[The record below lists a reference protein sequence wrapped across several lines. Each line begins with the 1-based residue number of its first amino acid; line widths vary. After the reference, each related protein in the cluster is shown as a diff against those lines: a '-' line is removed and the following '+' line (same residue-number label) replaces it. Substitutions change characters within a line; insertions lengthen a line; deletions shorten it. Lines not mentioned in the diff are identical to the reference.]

1 VPRSS
6 CLRTLPILISLA
18 LVACGGDDG
27 GGPPTGTAPPT
38 PAPTS
43 SPSPTPTP
51 PPASVERNILPADTN
66 AAITTNLAAHFAV
79 NPAPQVP
86 ARGRLFVMLPGTGA
100 TAGVYREIVRTGA
113 ARGYHALG
121 LTYPNDEAV
130 GSLCSLSADPDCA
143 GRVRR
148 EIITGEDTS
157 TLVSVNTANAIIARL
172 TALLQFLDRT
182 FPAEGWGQ
190 FLAGGQPDWSRI
202 TVAGHSQGGGHA
214 GYLAKLFAL
223 DRAVMFAAPGDT
235 GVAPGTAAQWVSL
248 PNVTAASRQYGFI
261 HTGDP
266 LVPLATASRAWD
278 VIGLG
283 AFGPLTSVDG
293 NTAPFGNA
301 RQLTTALPPN
311 PNPTGL
317 SASPNHGAPVVD
329 AVTPRDAQGR
339 PLYAP
344 VWIYLAFP

>member
-1 VPRSS
+1 MIARSI
-6 CLRTLPILISLA
+6 LRTTALAASLA
-18 LVACGGDDG
+18 LVACGDG
-27 GGPPTGTAPPT
+27 GSAPTPTPTPSPTPVPTPSPT
-38 PAPTS
+38 PAPT
-43 SPSPTPTP
+43 
-51 PPASVERNILPADTN
+51 SVERNILPADTS
-66 AAITTNLAAHFAV
+66 AAITTNLQAHFAI
-79 NPAPQVP
+79 NPSPQV
-86 ARGRLFVMLPGTGA
+86 AAKGRLFVMLPGTGGIPA
-100 TAGVYREIVRTGA
+100 VYRDIVRTGA

-130 GSLCSLSADPDCA
+130 ERLCGSFADPDCA
-143 GRVRR
+143 GKVRR
-148 EIITGEDTS
+148 EIITGEDLS
-157 TLVSVNTANAIIARL
+157 TLVAVNAANAITTRL
-172 TALLQFLDRT
+172 TVLLQFLDRS

-190 FLAGGQPDWSRI
+190 FLSGGQPDWSRI
-202 TVAGHSQGGGHA
+202 TIAGHSQGGGHA
-214 GYLAKLFAL
+214 GYFAKLVAL

-235 GVAPGTAAQWVSL
+235 GVAPGTAAQWISL

-261 HTGDP
+261 HVSDP

-293 NTAPFGNA
+293 SAAPFGNA

-311 PNPTGL
+311 PNPTGP
-317 SASPNHGAPVVD
+317 SASPAHGAPVVD
-329 AVTPRDAQGR
+329 GVTPRDAQGR